1 MSAISHL
8 ALALT
13 GFYCHFYVKH
23 NVYLFAPSA
32 FLVVI
37 INSLVSIWQLLGQPF
52 STQKVNNIYN
62 ITSVAQEILFL
73 PLVTSAVL
81 TKYDFLF
88 DMVFCNI
95 ILSSIPV
102 LFYIIDKNEIGED
115 LLDGITILNCFMLG
129 LVSFM
134 FSNLFGLAAS
144 GTYAMN
150 YFHIRNYQGTIF
162 GFSETDLYNY
172 VLCVF
177 AMCSVQAIK

>member
-1 MSAISHL
+1 MHYNL
-8 ALALT
+8 
-13 GFYCHFYVKH
+13 
-23 NVYLFAPSA
+23 
-32 FLVVI
+32 I
-37 INSLVSIWQLLGQPF
+37 IILGQPF

-115 LLDGITILNCFMLG
+115 LLDGKF
-129 LVSFM
+129 
-134 FSNLFGLAAS
+134 
-144 GTYAMN
+144 Y
-150 YFHIRNYQGTIF
+150 
-162 GFSETDLYNY
+162 
-172 VLCVF
+172 
-177 AMCSVQAIK
+177 